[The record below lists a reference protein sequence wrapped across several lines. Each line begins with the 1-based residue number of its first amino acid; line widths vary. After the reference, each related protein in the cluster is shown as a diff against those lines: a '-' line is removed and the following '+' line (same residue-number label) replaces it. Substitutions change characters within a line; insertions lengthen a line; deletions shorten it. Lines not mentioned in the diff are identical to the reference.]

1 MTDSARVLAI
11 SVGTAMPLVVA
22 GAGAEAIVPSAIR
35 KHPFSTL
42 LHPIAVQ
49 VHALGLAGDEQAD
62 LSVHGGLDKA
72 VYAYPVEHYPFWTA
86 QRAAARHAAPLVHGA
101 LGENLTLA
109 GLTEDQIWIGDRL
122 HVGSALLEVTE
133 PRQPCYKFNAVMGF
147 PHASKQ
153 MMQAGC
159 TGFYLKVVEEGEVCA
174 GDALALVPGPRDV
187 SLANV
192 NAWRFRGRQ
201 RELF

>member
-1 MTDSARVLAI
+1 MQLI
-11 SVGTAMPLVVA
+11 SVNVAQAADLFLRPFEEMRDDPLA
-22 GAGAEAIVPSAIR
+22 DLRRIPTAIR
-35 KHPFSTL
+35 KR
-42 LHPIAVQ
+42 AVDGP
-49 VHALGLAGDEQAD
+49 VAVRRLGLAGDEQAD

-159 TGFYLKVVEEGEVCA
+159 TGFYLKVVEEGEVRA

>member
-1 MTDSARVLAI
+1 MQLVSVNVAQAGDLFLRPVEDMRDDPLADLRRI
-11 SVGTAMPLVVA
+11 PT
-22 GAGAEAIVPSAIR
+22 AIR
-35 KHPFSTL
+35 KR
-42 LHPIAVQ
+42 AVDGP
-49 VHALGLAGDEQAD
+49 VAVRRLGLTGDEQAD

-109 GLTEDQIWIGDRL
+109 GLTEEHVWIGDRL
-122 HVGSALLEVTE
+122 RVGSALLEVTE

-153 MMQAGC
+153 MLQAGC
-159 TGFYLKVVEEGEVCA
+159 TGFYLKVVEEGEVRA
-174 GDALALVPGPRDV
+174 GDALALTPGPREV
-187 SLANV
+187 SLASV